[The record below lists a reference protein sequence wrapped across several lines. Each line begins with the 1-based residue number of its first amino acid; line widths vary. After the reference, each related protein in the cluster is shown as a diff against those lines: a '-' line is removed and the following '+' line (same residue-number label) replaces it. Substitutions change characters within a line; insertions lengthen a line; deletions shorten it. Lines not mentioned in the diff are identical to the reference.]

1 MVCCNICLLLDLCMA
16 DLFCH
21 AATTKPELNPSLSI
35 GFHQYVH
42 IRRRN
47 LRKGQKLDMVVKDD
61 GIHIPLNQRIDI
73 KKIKEFDNV

>member
-1 MVCCNICLLLDLCMA
+1 MA
-16 DLFCH
+16 DLSSH
-21 AATTKPELNPSLSI
+21 AATTKLNPSLSI
-35 GFHQYVH
+35 GFVH